1 MDPQDSTELIS
12 SDHHSGQEKKGARN
26 LGAMVVSVM
35 AMVLAIASLGG
46 SNASKDGTQEN
57 ILAANIYAF
66 YQAKSVRQTQYKL
79 NIDQLE
85 LELAKDP
92 KMSPAAREAFDKKL
106 TEYRATVERYESE
119 PKTQEGKKEL
129 LARAKA
135 HEAARDLAGR
145 RDPWFDYAEGLLQI
159 GIVIVS
165 VSMIASQPWLLWAG
179 VGLGFL
185 GFFSTL
191 NGFFLLF

>member
-12 SDHHSGQEKKGARN
+12 SDHHSSQEKKGARN

-35 AMVLAIASLGG
+35 AMVLALAS
-46 SNASKDGTQEN
+46 